1 MINIISKEKEEK
13 GKLVKELEA
22 LPEVQAWRGEER
34 KLKEVS
40 AKLKQARTEAQQAKE
55 KKRAAAEKLE
65 LGEINKESYRQTER
79 AVIDAETNLD
89 YLPDIVET
97 QKSKT
102 EEARKK
108 AERKA
113 LALVSNRFNE
123 LVETN
128 IDLMEK
134 ARQNYEKEQA
144 LRNALHEVDPSTRFP
159 AQDHLPPSPFAD
171 VKGDDG
177 KAKKYFEAIKKL
189 KYRIVARDS
198 GRAYS
203 VDESK
208 FNSPK
213 PIKWP
218 QK

>member
-55 KKRAAAEKLE
+55 RKRVAAEKLE

-108 AERKA
+108 AERKI

-123 LVETN
+123 LVEIN
-128 IDLMEK
+128 NDLLEK

-144 LRNALHEVDPSTRFP
+144 LRNALYEVDPSTRFV
-159 AQDHLPPSPFAD
+159 AQDYLPPSPFVD
-171 VKGDDG
+171 VMGNDG
-177 KAKKYFEAIKKL
+177 RARKYFTAVKKL
-189 KYRIVARDS
+189 KYKVVARDN

-208 FNSPK
+208 FDSSK

-218 QK
+218 K